1 MPFEG
6 TFPSPGR
13 TSAWDTA
20 SEAIDHNRNL
30 PFGIKLWHR
39 SIYYLGECLRRA
51 EAAGGVVANVLG
63 LNDGPFDYVTSGM
76 TEDEMARSRVI
87 VERRREEVVKME
99 RRKERGVV

>member
-1 MPFEG
+1 M
-6 TFPSPGR
+6 
-13 TSAWDTA
+13 
-20 SEAIDHNRNL
+20 
-30 PFGIKLWHR
+30 
-39 SIYYLGECLRRA
+39 
-51 EAAGGVVANVLG
+51 G